1 MKEQG
6 LRQMTEQVTDEF
18 PVILFNSFKGIPAS
32 ILSLIQEPVY
42 SKYWSM
48 RLKPSSLHLLYCGL
62 KPKLVLQH
70 CKVCQ

>member
-42 SKYWSM
+42 SKY
-48 RLKPSSLHLLYCGL
+48 
-62 KPKLVLQH
+62 
-70 CKVCQ
+70 